1 MTGRRITER
10 LSSLERMRPT
20 NTRGAHI
27 NEVLRELSEARA
39 AFRDAYGHEFEL
51 TDDEVGRI
59 YDQAKA

>member
-1 MTGRRITER
+1 
-10 LSSLERMRPT
+10 MRPT